1 MRFLSPW
8 LVIFALSCSCVT
20 KDEEK
25 TVLEVTQETKDK
37 KMIDRTFEE
46 NWVWGLNTSNPSKK
60 KDFEDLFRRYGGIE
74 LKKITEVDLAEID
87 ADPIKVVVHKASQ
100 LEEGVIVEDSS
111 FDVEGAK
118 IGVNVRWLI
127 DNLKDLKGRKASLKT
142 LIAFKVEKRVFVFE
156 GKVNGCVVDPRG
168 PVVKGFYINPYFQ
181 PEGRDKTLAEHADD
195 DVNPRAIAV
204 KKLLARN
211 YLAADNEISSWEGD
225 WQHQ

>member
-1 MRFLSPW
+1 MRFLLPW
-8 LVIFALSCSCVT
+8 MVIVAMSYSCVAT
-20 KDEEK
+20 DGAKP
-25 TVLEVTQETKDK
+25 VTEATEAKDK
-37 KMIDRTFEE
+37 RMIQKTRRSE
-46 NWVWGLNTSNPSKK
+46 WVWGLNTSNPSKK
-60 KDFEDLFRRYGGIE
+60 RDFEDLFKRFGGVEIR
-74 LKKITEVDLAEID
+74 KITEVDLAEID

-127 DNLKDLKGRKASLKT
+127 DNLKNLKGRKATLRT

-156 GKVNGCVVDPRG
+156 GKVNGQVVDPRG

-181 PEGRDKTLAEHADD
+181 PEGRDKTLAEHSDD

-204 KKLLARN
+204 RNLLSRK
-211 YLAADNEISSWEGD
+211 YLAAEDEISSWNGN